1 MRFWLLFSL
10 RKKVMQGGYASA
22 QQITENKT
30 TLFLSQLKYI
40 ANSRNILTKKRIFA
54 EYNSKIM
61 DYLEFSFIFNHNN
74 EVAADVLADGLAAI
88 GFESF
93 TQNDDALQAYVRE
106 ADFSEGT
113 LNGVLTHFPL
123 PDIEIAYSYTLIK
136 GEDWNSEW
144 EKNYFKPIVIDDRCI
159 IRSSFHS
166 VNQTATHEIIIDP
179 KMAFGTGHHETT
191 YLMIE
196 ELLEFQLAGK
206 TVLDMGCGTAVL
218 AILASM
224 RGAGSAVGVDIDEWA
239 CNNAVENLAL
249 NNITNVSVLKG
260 DARLLTNAAVY
271 DVVIANINRNILL
284 NDMEAYFRVLK
295 PGGTLF
301 MSGFYMND
309 IPALSEKAASLGLMF
324 DYYKERNNWSLLRF
338 AKI

>member
-1 MRFWLLFSL
+1 
-10 RKKVMQGGYASA
+10 
-22 QQITENKT
+22 
-30 TLFLSQLKYI
+30 
-40 ANSRNILTKKRIFA
+40 
-54 EYNSKIM
+54 M
-61 DYLEFSFIFNHNN
+61 DYLEFSFIFNCNN

-93 TQNDDALQAYVRE
+93 TQNNGALQAYIRK
-106 ADFSEGT
+106 ADFSEAP
-113 LNGVLTHFPL
+113 LNGVLAAFPL
-123 PDIEIAYSYTLIK
+123 PDIEITHSHTLIK

-144 EKNYFKPIVIDDRCI
+144 EKNYFKPIIIDNRCI

-166 VNQTATHEIIIDP
+166 VGQTAAYEIIIDP

-196 ELLEFQLAGK
+196 ELLEFHLTGK

-224 RGAGSAVGVDIDEWA
+224 RGAKSAVGIDIDEWA

-249 NNITNVSVLKG
+249 NSTANVSVLKG
-260 DARLLTNAAVY
+260 DAGLLTDNDAY
-271 DVVIANINRNILL
+271 DVAVANINRNILL

-301 MSGFYMND
+301 MSGFYVDD

-324 DYYKERNNWSLLRF
+324 NYYKERNNWSLLRF

>member
-1 MRFWLLFSL
+1 
-10 RKKVMQGGYASA
+10 
-22 QQITENKT
+22 
-30 TLFLSQLKYI
+30 
-40 ANSRNILTKKRIFA
+40 
-54 EYNSKIM
+54 M
-61 DYLEFSFIFNHNN
+61 DYLEFNFIFNCNN

-93 TQNDDALQAYVRE
+93 TQNNGALQAYVRV
-106 ADFSEGT
+106 ADFSEAA
-113 LNGVLTHFPL
+113 LDGVLANFSL
-123 PDIEIAYSYTLIK
+123 PGIEIAHSHNLIK

-144 EKNYFKPIVIDDRCI
+144 EKNYFKPIVIDNRCI

-166 VNQTATHEIIIDP
+166 VGQAATYEIIIDP

-224 RGAGSAVGVDIDEWA
+224 RGAGMATGIDIDEWA

-249 NNITNVSVLKG
+249 NNITNVSVQKG
-260 DARLLTNAAVY
+260 DAGLLTNNDAY
-271 DVVIANINRNILL
+271 DVIVANINRNILL
-284 NDMEAYFRVLK
+284 NDMGAYYKALK

-301 MSGFYMND
+301 MSGFYMDD
-309 IPALSEKAASLGLMF
+309 IAVLNEKAASLGLMF

-338 AKI
+338 TKR